1 MLDRALVIGVC
12 IAIGLCVAFGATVG
26 FGAAWLMYEYGEEGT
41 YTSAQVGR
49 YDLVIGPPEF
59 DPVPDNGNL
68 TGRAGFG
75 ISWPTE
81 GQSSIHEDIRD
92 GPQLLAIIDSQNLRL
107 VDYEDVP
114 VRLREFLETNYKDE
128 SLPTVPLGTEGE
140 KEPSDDP
147 R

>member
-1 MLDRALVIGVC
+1 M
-12 IAIGLCVAFGATVG
+12 
-26 FGAAWLMYEYGEEGT
+26 
-41 YTSAQVGR
+41 
-49 YDLVIGPPEF
+49 IGPPEF

-81 GQSSIHEDIRD
+81 GQGSIREEVRD
-92 GPQLLAIIDSQNLRL
+92 GPQLLAIVDSQELRL

-114 VRLREFLETNYKDE
+114 AGLRDFLDATYRDDE
-128 SLPTVPLGTEGE
+128 LPRVPLGTEGE
-140 KEPSDDP
+140 REPPDDP